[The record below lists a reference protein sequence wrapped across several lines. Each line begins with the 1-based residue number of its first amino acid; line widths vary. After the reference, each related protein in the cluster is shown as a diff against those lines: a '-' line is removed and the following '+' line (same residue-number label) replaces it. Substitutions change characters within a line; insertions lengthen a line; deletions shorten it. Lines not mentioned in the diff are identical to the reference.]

1 MDSLTQFNEPKVSHL
16 DRGSQ
21 IVGCAPGATAD
32 LAERPLLLQTT
43 GLERHFGGLN
53 AVDGVDFA
61 LREGE
66 VRAIIGPNGAG
77 KTTFTSLLC
86 GRIAPSR
93 GTIFF
98 KGADVTRLPAYRRVG
113 RGIAYTFQITN
124 VFVNLSVFDN
134 VMLAA
139 QSFIRRRNGFLG
151 RVDQA
156 ELEQRVT
163 NALTAVG
170 LNSRAS
176 AMTGQLAYGH
186 QRLLEV
192 AMGLALQPSLL
203 ILDEPTQGLSDSEID
218 EFCLLMNRIATTATI
233 LLIEHNMRVVMQ
245 LADRIT
251 VMNRGK
257 ILAEGNAAEIRDNP
271 EVQAAYL
278 AA

>member
-1 MDSLTQFNEPKVSHL
+1 MDTVTYLDQSAIPHL
-16 DRGSQ
+16 DRPAQ
-21 IVGCAPGATAD
+21 IQRCAASAGTQVED
-32 LAERPLLLQTT
+32 RPLLLQTT
-43 GLERHFGGLN
+43 DLERHFGGLN
-53 AVDGVDFA
+53 AVDGVNFA

-77 KTTFTSLLC
+77 KTTFVSLLC
-86 GRIAPSR
+86 GRIAPSG
-93 GTIFF
+93 GTIWF
-98 KGADVTRLPAYRRVG
+98 KGSDVTRLPAYRRVG

-124 VFVNLSVFDN
+124 VYGNLSVFDN

-139 QSFIRRRNGFLG
+139 QSFMRRRGGFFSRL
-151 RVDQA
+151 DQA
-156 ELEQRVT
+156 ELEYRVT
-163 NALTAVG
+163 QALSAVG
-170 LNSRAS
+170 LDSRAS
-176 AMTGQLAYGH
+176 GRTGELAYGH

-218 EFCLLMNRIATTATI
+218 EFCLLMNRIATTATV
-233 LLIEHNMRVVMQ
+233 LLIEHNMRVVME
-245 LADRIT
+245 LASRIT

-257 ILAEGNAAEIRDNP
+257 ILAEGDAAEIRDNP